1 MAKMK
6 LQITMDEELL
16 KDLDK
21 YCEANY
27 MNRSWA
33 ISQGIVQLINQQKI
47 VDSMYNVSV
56 AVRRASEN
64 GNIDEETK
72 KEIETFET
80 LTKMFAGK

>member
-21 YCEANY
+21 YCESNY

-33 ISQGIVQLINQQKI
+33 ISQGVVQLINQQKI

-64 GNIDEETK
+64 GTIDEETK